1 MEKKIDLLQ
10 MKCMIPV
17 IMAFAI
23 AEIVF
28 ANGLGGQRLE
38 KVVGNLIVDIGT
50 DQASTPVA
58 GDPIEFDFNLLESD
72 TGEPVTT
79 TSVGLDIAH
88 NGKSM
93 VNCDLTTEDPITFL
107 IYAFP
112 EKGNY
117 TLKVTFFEKDRALA
131 TASFPLTISGPTDKV
146 SALYIAGLLASI
158 ILGYW
163 GVATL
168 KARLSSRPKPNR

>member
-1 MEKKIDLLQ
+1 
-10 MKCMIPV
+10 MKRIIP
-17 IMAFAI
+17 IILAFAI

-38 KVVGNLIVDIGT
+38 QVVGNLIVDIGT

-117 TLKVTFFEKDRALA
+117 TLKVTFFDKDRALA
-131 TASFPLTISGPTDKV
+131 NASFPLTISGSTDKMR
-146 SALYIAGLLASI
+146 ALFVAGLFASI
-158 ILGYW
+158 VLGYW
-163 GVATL
+163 GVTTL
-168 KARLSSRPKPNR
+168 KTRLSSRPKPNR